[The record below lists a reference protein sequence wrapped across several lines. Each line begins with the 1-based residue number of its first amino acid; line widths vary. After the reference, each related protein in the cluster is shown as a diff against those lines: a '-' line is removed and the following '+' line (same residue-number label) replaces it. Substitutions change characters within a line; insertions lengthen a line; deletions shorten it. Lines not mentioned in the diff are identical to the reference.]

1 MGRIKS
7 FIFKLSADIKS
18 LGNKDIDFIQMRL
31 LVSNITPE
39 FEQIIKQKVSHGITK
54 AEIREATLEDID
66 SLIKLHDLAWH

>member
-7 FIFKLSADIKS
+7 FVFKLSADVKS

-39 FEQIIKQKVSHGITK
+39 FEQRIKQKVSQG
-54 AEIREATLEDID
+54 
-66 SLIKLHDLAWH
+66 IKLKEKTVDLP